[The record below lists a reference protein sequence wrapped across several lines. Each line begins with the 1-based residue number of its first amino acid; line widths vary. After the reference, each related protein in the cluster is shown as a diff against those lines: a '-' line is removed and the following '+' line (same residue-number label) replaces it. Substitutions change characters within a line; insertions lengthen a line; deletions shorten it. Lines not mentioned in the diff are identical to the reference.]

1 MVSNTKLYNLNI
13 RECVEY
19 FFYKHK
25 ILSSFELKVLIH
37 AKQSVL
43 LKEKSKD
50 LSSRIACILT
60 KLRKTNKIIK
70 IGNKKW
76 EWIEKDEI

>member
-1 MVSNTKLYNLNI
+1 MVSNTKLYNLSI
-13 RECVEY
+13 KECVEY

-43 LKEKSKD
+43 LKEKSKN
-50 LSSRIACILT
+50 LSARIACILNIL
-60 KLRKTNKIIK
+60 KKENKIIK

-76 EWIEKDEI
+76 EWIEND